1 MTNLFKYR
9 WDTVTEKQKKCFIPF
24 STGPRSCVG
33 QNVAGMELA
42 CIVATTFRNFEFRDE
57 HVGKMETREGFL
69 RKPLGF
75 DVGIRRRD

>member
-1 MTNLFKYR
+1 
-9 WDTVTEKQKKCFIPF
+9 
-24 STGPRSCVG
+24 
-33 QNVAGMELA
+33 MELA

-57 HVGKMETREGFL
+57 HVGEMQTREGFL